1 MPAPFRS
8 SPTHYRHRLAAL
20 VAAAAL
26 LAAAGPAA
34 AGGLYV
40 SEFGTTSQGNA
51 GAGRGAWVSD
61 ASATLHNPAAMT
73 RLDDHAFSTGFSLA
87 FGRIEFDAADDTPS
101 GGGNG
106 GDQSGVAP
114 ISSLNYVHRLSDR
127 FRFGFTFFSLSGSVL
142 DPSNNWAGRFEVVEL
157 SLLTISASP
166 TLAFRLT
173 DWVSVGGGPLF
184 SYGVLNWDIR
194 TQVPA
199 GGEQTVQ
206 LDDLDDFQ
214 PAGRVGLMFHP
225 NENFGLGVVYNSKTK
240 FDLSGDIDVPS
251 GLTADFDLELPLAQF
266 VEVSAFWNVTDRL
279 TLLATFNWE
288 DWSAMDN
295 LSVGLGPLTIDASTG
310 FKDTYKGAL
319 GANYRLRE
327 NWLLQAG
334 VSYDT
339 SALRNRN
346 RTVALPIDEQIRAAI
361 GFQHDLREDLTLG
374 FTFHYVN
381 LGQANVRT
389 ASVRGDYDNNELFV
403 FGVTLNFKK
412 LPWSGR
418 ATL

>member
-1 MPAPFRS
+1 
-8 SPTHYRHRLAAL
+8 
-20 VAAAAL
+20 
-26 LAAAGPAA
+26 
-34 AGGLYV
+34 
-40 SEFGTTSQGNA
+40 
-51 GAGRGAWVSD
+51 
-61 ASATLHNPAAMT
+61 MT

-87 FGRIEFDAADDTPS
+87 FGRIEFDAANDTPS

-106 GDQSGVAP
+106 GNQAGVAP
-114 ISSLNYVHRLSDR
+114 VASFNYVHRLSDR
-127 FRFGFTFFSLSGSVL
+127 FRFGFTFFSLSGSLL
-142 DPSNNWAGRFEVVEL
+142 DPSNDWAGRFEVVEL

-166 TLAFRLT
+166 TLAFRVT
-173 DWVSVGGGPLF
+173 DWLSVGGGPLF
-184 SYGVLNWDIR
+184 SYGVLNWDLR
-194 TQVPA
+194 AEVPFV
-199 GGEQTVQ
+199 GEQTIR

-214 PAGRVGLMFHP
+214 PAGRVGLLFHP
-225 NENFGLGVVYNSKTK
+225 NDDFGLSVHYNSKTK
-240 FDLSGDIDVPS
+240 FDLSGDIDVPI

-279 TLLATFNWE
+279 TLLALFNWE
-288 DWSAMDN
+288 DWSVLDN
-295 LSVGLGPLTIDASTG
+295 LTVGLGSRSIAATTG

-327 NWLLQAG
+327 SWLLQTG

-346 RTVALPIDEQIRAAI
+346 RTTALPVDEQIRVAI
-361 GFQHDLREDLTLG
+361 GLQHDLREDLKLG

-381 LGQANVRT
+381 LGQSNVRT
-389 ASVRGDYDNNELFV
+389 ANVRGDYDNNELFV
-403 FGVTLNFKK
+403 FGVALNWKK